1 MQVRGS
7 NITSSQ
13 SLSQSSQSSASS
25 HIQVDVHNTSRGSNT
40 GNEALCLEILGAL
53 LRGKVLVKVRCIIIQ
68 KLYNNGRILVA
79 KMKETM
85 IRVILE
91 I

>member
-1 MQVRGS
+1 MRGS

-53 LRGKVLVKVRCIIIQ
+53 LRGKVLARCIIIQ